1 MSEVWQQISTAVI
14 AEFSDAT
21 DIAELTRLSVRLLM
35 AALLGAILGFE
46 REQQGKAAG
55 VRTHMLVSVGSAIFV
70 LIPLQIGVQPAELTR
85 VIQGMVTGVGF
96 IGAGMIL
103 KSEHESRV
111 HGLTTAAGLWMTS
124 AIGMTAGLGQETSA
138 LLCTVLALIV
148 FATVPRVLKL
158 VDRERHNEPVDGMDA
173 CSHAEADR
181 RSVSR

>member
-1 MSEVWQQISTAVI
+1 MSEMWQQISTTVI

-21 DIAELTRLSVRLLM
+21 DVVELTRVSVRLVM

-55 VRTHMLVSVGSAIFV
+55 LRTHMLVSIGSAIFV

-103 KSEHESRV
+103 KSEEESRV
-111 HGLTTAAGLWMTS
+111 RGLTTAAGLWMTS

-138 LLCTVLALIV
+138 ILCTVVALIV
-148 FATVPRVLKL
+148 FAVMPRVVKL
-158 VDRERHNEPVDGMDA
+158 IDRDDGVKP
-173 CSHAEADR
+173 AD
-181 RSVSR
+181 

>member
-1 MSEVWQQISTAVI
+1 MSEVWQQISSTVI

-21 DIAELTRLSVRLLM
+21 DIPELTRVSVRLLM

-55 VRTHMLVSVGSAIFV
+55 LRTHMLVSLGSAIFV
-70 LIPLQIGVQPAELTR
+70 LIPMQIGVQPAELTR

-103 KSEHESRV
+103 KSDDDSRV
-111 HGLTTAAGLWMTS
+111 RGLTTAAGLWMTS

-138 LLCTVLALIV
+138 ALCTLLALVV
-148 FATVPRVLKL
+148 FALMPRVVRLI
-158 VDRERHNEPVDGMDA
+158 DRKPDQPSAV
-173 CSHAEADR
+173 
-181 RSVSR
+181 

>member
-1 MSEVWQQISTAVI
+1 MSEVWQQISSTVI

-21 DIAELTRLSVRLLM
+21 EVAELTSLSVRLVM

-55 VRTHMLVSVGSAIFV
+55 LRTHMLVSVGSAIFV
-70 LIPLQIGVQPAELTR
+70 LVPLQIGVQPAELTR

-103 KSEHESRV
+103 KSDDASRV
-111 HGLTTAAGLWMTS
+111 RGLTTAAGLWMTS

-138 LLCTVLALIV
+138 VLCTLLVLIV
-148 FATVPRVLKL
+148 FALMPRVAR
-158 VDRERHNEPVDGMDA
+158 VFDRKPEQP
-173 CSHAEADR
+173 SAD
-181 RSVSR
+181 